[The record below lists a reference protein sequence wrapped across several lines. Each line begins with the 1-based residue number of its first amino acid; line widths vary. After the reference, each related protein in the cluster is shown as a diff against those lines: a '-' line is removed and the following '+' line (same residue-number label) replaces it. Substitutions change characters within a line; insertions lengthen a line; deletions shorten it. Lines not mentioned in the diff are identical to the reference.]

1 MKAAAKNVEGKVQ
14 SAAGELTG
22 DEKMKAEGE
31 LKQVQAAAMNVAADV
46 KDKAENLLEDMKNA
60 AQDAIEN
67 IKDKINWTGLK
78 SWFMSFLG

>member
-1 MKAAAKNVEGKVQ
+1 MSIE
-14 SAAGELTG
+14 
-22 DEKMKAEGE
+22 DKMKAEGE

-67 IKDKINWTGLK
+67 IKDKIN
-78 SWFMSFLG
+78 